1 MGQMWLEKK
10 FISIKDAQNLLDKK
24 NVKELNVKKLVVY
37 SISKDWRSKSGQSK
51 KMKRI
56 TKPNILYAMK
66 T

>member
-1 MGQMWLEKK
+1 MGYLLYIDRLK
-10 FISIKDAQNLLDKK
+10 FK
-24 NVKELNVKKLVVY
+24 NWE
-37 SISKDWRSKSGQSK
+37 SK